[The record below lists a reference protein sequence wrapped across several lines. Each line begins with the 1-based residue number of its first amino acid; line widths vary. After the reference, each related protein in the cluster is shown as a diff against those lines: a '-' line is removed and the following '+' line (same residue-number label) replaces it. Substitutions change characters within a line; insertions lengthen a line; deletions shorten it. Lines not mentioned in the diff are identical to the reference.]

1 MYNCTL
7 CIFGCAASSLLQG
20 LGFGK
25 WGLLFV
31 TVHGLLVGVASLV
44 ADQGL

>member
-1 MYNCTL
+1 MYLWLC
-7 CIFGCAASSLLQG
+7 CIFIAAGAFLWLWQVG
-20 LGFGK
+20 
-25 WGLLFV
+25 GLLFV